1 LIQLRDIAAVCMVVG
16 VVFGIGGL
24 AVSQVEE
31 PVSASELRSAYS
43 GAPDTWP
50 RPWLKD
56 GAEFVEFAKLPP
68 APSPDYNPT
77 THEKIALG
85 RALFDDP
92 MLSGSGQIACASC
105 HERDL
110 SFTDGL
116 RTSFGHNRLR
126 GVRNA
131 QSLLTAAWW
140 RELFW
145 DGRSPTLEDQALHPF
160 VDPVE
165 MATSHARIVESIK
178 SDGVYGDM
186 FAAAFGDREIS
197 IQRISYALASFQRSL
212 RPRASKFDR
221 FVDGRAQLT
230 DQELRGLHLFRTK
243 AGCANCHN
251 GPLLSDQ
258 KYHNI
263 GLSYYGRELQDLGRY
278 EATRDPADI
287 GKFRTASLRN
297 IRRSAPYMH
306 NGVMPEL
313 SGVVTFYNAGGARP
327 RPREDQKDD
336 PHFPQTDPLLA
347 PLNLTAEEREALV
360 AFLETL

>member
-1 LIQLRDIAAVCMVVG
+1 MIKLRDLLAVVSVTG
-16 VVFGIGGL
+16 AVFGIGGM
-24 AVSQVEE
+24 AVSQVET
-31 PVSASELRSAYS
+31 PVTAEELRVAYA
-43 GAPDTWP
+43 GAPETWP

-56 GAEFVEFAKLPP
+56 GAEFTEFAKLPT

-77 THEKIALG
+77 TPEKVALG
-85 RALFDDP
+85 QALFNDP
-92 MLSGSGQIACASC
+92 LLSGSGQIACASC
-105 HERDL
+105 HAADL

-116 RTSFGHNRLR
+116 KTSFGHNRMR

-131 QSLLTAAWW
+131 QSVLTAAWW
-140 RELFW
+140 KELFW
-145 DGRSPTLEDQALHPF
+145 DGRSPSLEEQALHPF

-165 MATSHARIVESIK
+165 MAGSHERIVESVLAEGI
-178 SDGVYGDM
+178 YAPM
-186 FAAAFGDREIS
+186 FEAAFGDQRIDIE
-197 IQRISYALASFQRSL
+197 RISYALAAFQRSL
-212 RPRASKFDR
+212 RPRVSKFDR
-221 FVDGRAQLT
+221 FLDGRTRLS
-230 DQELRGLHLFRTK
+230 DQELEGLHLFRTK

-278 EATRDPADI
+278 ETTKDPADI
-287 GKFRTASLRN
+287 GKFRTGSLRN
-297 IRRSAPYMH
+297 IRRTAPYMH

-313 SGVVTFYNAGGARP
+313 TGVVTFYNAGGAHP

-347 PLNLTAEEREALV
+347 PLNLTAGERDALV